1 MRHHLVAVVAAL
13 ATGSAAYA
21 QEPAPK
27 PDTNAMQ
34 PPTNQT
40 EQAPPDMKAPGGQQQ
55 LAPTNRMGEAV
66 PPMKST
72 DTQSADTG
80 TKAGGFIPD
89 ASWTGRYVYSSD
101 GKDLG
106 KIVSVRKTGASS
118 DILFDMG
125 GFLGL
130 GATRKHATPDQIQD
144 VQNDRIVLRLSKAE
158 AESLP
163 AEK

>member
-1 MRHHLVAVVAAL
+1 MRHRLIAVVAAL

-40 EQAPPDMKAPGGQQQ
+40 EQATPDLKAPKST
-55 LAPTNRMGEAV
+55 APTEPTGAAV
-66 PPMKST
+66 PPMKN
-72 DTQSADTG
+72 ADTG
-80 TKAGGFIPD
+80 TKAPTFIPD
-89 ASWTGRYVYSSD
+89 TNWVGRYVYSSD
-101 GKDLG
+101 DKDLG
-106 KIVSVRKTGASS
+106 KIVSVKKTGASS
-118 DILFDMG
+118 DIYFDMG

-130 GATRKHATPDQIQD
+130 GATRKHVAAEQVRD